1 MKITNPV
8 LRGFNPDPSICRVG
22 EDYYMAVSTFEWFPG
37 GANLSFEGSRPLAAC
52 ARPFAKNVATGHERG
67 S

>member
-8 LRGFNPDPSICRVG
+8 LKGFNPDPSICRVG

-37 GANLSFEGSRPLAAC
+37 FKFITRRISS
-52 ARPFAKNVATGHERG
+52 TGDSPRVPCKKHLN
-67 S
+67 SI

>member
-8 LRGFNPDPSICRVG
+8 LKGFNPDPSICRVG

-37 GANLSFEGSRPLAAC
+37 ANLSFEGFSPLAAC
-52 ARPFAKNVATGHERG
+52 CASFAKNVAAGHEG
-67 S
+67 ES